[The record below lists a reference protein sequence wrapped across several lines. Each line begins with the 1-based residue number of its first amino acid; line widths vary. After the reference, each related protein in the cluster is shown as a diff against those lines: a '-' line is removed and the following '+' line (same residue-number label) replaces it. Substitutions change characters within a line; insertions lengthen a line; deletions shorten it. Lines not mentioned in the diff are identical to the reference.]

1 MDPSSERTLRK
12 IESYEPAWTRLQVGG
27 RRDLAS
33 SDTLHIYL
41 DASAEVFE
49 RIGSAIGS
57 NRCIIRELEF
67 DGGVAAAIT
76 NNASFLEGLKFNASI
91 RKIELIGCNLS
102 DVAACGLFG
111 ALGEEDSNLTRNLTD
126 LFLDGCILKW
136 EGMRALASTVRR
148 CTNLND
154 LKLICCQFPPDGEV
168 RDLAPI
174 IRECRH
180 VHTLQINGGG
190 GRMIGQVGCDAL
202 VTLLQDTNNNLEHLF
217 LGISNLSIWNALVS
231 ALASNN
237 KLEGLYLYCDGESGA
252 EIYRIGWSAF
262 SRTLCNTSSI
272 NATYSSNHTLKV
284 IGGYLSGTIPDGVS
298 SLLDMNSSGND
309 KKQIAIMKI
318 LRYHP
323 HFDMEPFF
331 EWDEKLLPVVVHWFD
346 RARACTG
353 VDAANIDRRKL
364 DTIYQFIHA
373 MPEIFELP
381 TLTNLSLGEE

>member
-57 NRCIIRELEF
+57 NRCIIRDLEF

-76 NNASFLEGLKFNASI
+76 NNASFLGGLKLNASI
-91 RKIELIGCNLS
+91 LKIELIGCNLS
-102 DVAACGLFG
+102 GVAACGLFG
-111 ALGEEDSNLTRNLTD
+111 VLGEDDSNLTRNLTD
-126 LFLDGCILKW
+126 LFLDGCILNRG
-136 EGMRALASTVRR
+136 GMRALASTLRR
-148 CTNLND
+148 CTNLNE

-168 RDLAPI
+168 RDLVPI

-180 VHTLQINGGG
+180 MHTLEINGGG
-190 GRMIGQVGCDAL
+190 DRMIGPVGCDAL

-217 LGISNLSIWNALVS
+217 LGIQFFYINALAS

-309 KKQIAIMKI
+309 KKEIAIKKI
-318 LRYHP
+318 LSYHP
-323 HFDMEPFF
+323 RFDMEPFF
-331 EWDEKLLPVVVHWFD
+331 EWDEKMVPVVVNWFD

-364 DTIYQFIHA
+364 DSIYQFIHA
-373 MPEIFELP
+373 MPEVFELP
-381 TLTNLSLGEE
+381 TLTNLSLREE